1 MKKQKK
7 DKRRQSTQ
15 QLMGIQKITDYCI
28 STDADDLVFYIIK
41 PTNISVLPAGAVSA
55 KIRALQNTL
64 SAQAGVE
71 LLAMNSRES
80 FNATCLF
87 YHDRMQAEQ
96 NPAIRELLEQDRA
109 FLDEKQVQMT
119 LAREFYLAVR
129 LKNEKPDTAY
139 TLLVHHRDEIPR
151 QRLHHAPR
159 RKGRPQTPA
168 CHLLRAEHHDGAL
181 RGLRRSAI
189 HGGDG
194 MSIFRRKK
202 QTDAEAESLK
212 SFLDMIAPSIVKF
225 ETGYYIC
232 GNTFRCIWALREY
245 PTSTDDLAILR
256 HLGEKHGVTLH
267 IYTRMVSPLEE
278 RKIVHNA
285 EIRNRMNRGSAQD
298 MQRAVEAESNLQD
311 VANLIGSL
319 HRNKEPLL
327 HCAVYIEMIAGDMQE
342 LQILQ
347 TNVEVELM
355 RSKLNVDRLKLRQQ
369 AGFCAVSP
377 VGFNVLGTEYERVL
391 PASSVANLF
400 PFNYSG
406 KTDRKGFYIG
416 KDKYGSNIVVDFDQ
430 RDEDK
435 TSANV
440 LILGNSGQGK
450 SYLMK
455 LLLLNFL
462 EAGKSVITLDVEH
475 EQWELCQA
483 LGGCFADIIEGTY
496 KINLLEPR
504 CWDTDADPY
513 DVDAP
518 KAFRQSTR
526 LAQHTSFLK
535 DVFRTYKDFTTA
547 QIDTIEIMLTKLYTE
562 WGITEETDF
571 SQMRPKDYP
580 ILSELYDF
588 IEIEY
593 ENFDETKPQ
602 LYTRETLQQILLGL
616 HSMCRGAD
624 SKFFNGHTNL
634 TSTRFLVF
642 GVKGLLSVAQN
653 VRSTILLNL
662 LSYMSDK
669 LLTEGNTVA
678 ALDELY
684 IWLSNP
690 VAIEYIRNSLKRV
703 RKKESA
709 LVLASQNLE
718 DFDQP
723 GVREMT
729 KPLFS
734 IPPHQF
740 LFNAGS
746 IDRRAYMDMLQLDDS
761 EFDLI
766 KFPQR
771 GVCLYKCGNERYLL
785 EVHAPPYKEAL
796 FGKAGGR

>member
-1 MKKQKK
+1 
-7 DKRRQSTQ
+7 
-15 QLMGIQKITDYCI
+15 
-28 STDADDLVFYIIK
+28 
-41 PTNISVLPAGAVSA
+41 
-55 KIRALQNTL
+55 
-64 SAQAGVE
+64 
-71 LLAMNSRES
+71 
-80 FNATCLF
+80 
-87 YHDRMQAEQ
+87 
-96 NPAIRELLEQDRA
+96 
-109 FLDEKQVQMT
+109 
-119 LAREFYLAVR
+119 
-129 LKNEKPDTAY
+129 
-139 TLLVHHRDEIPR
+139 
-151 QRLHHAPR
+151 
-159 RKGRPQTPA
+159 
-168 CHLLRAEHHDGAL
+168 
-181 RGLRRSAI
+181 
-189 HGGDG
+189 

-202 QTDAEAESLK
+202 QTDAEIESLK

-355 RSKLNVDRLKLRQQ
+355 RSKLNVDRLKLCQQ

-377 VGFNVLGTEYERVL
+377 VGFNAFGTEYERVL

-562 WGITEETDF
+562 WGITEDTDF
-571 SQMRPKDYP
+571 SQMRPEDYP

-602 LYTRETLQQILLGL
+602 LYTRETLQRILLGL

-746 IDRRAYMDMLQLDDS
+746 IDRRAYMDMLQLEDS

>member
-1 MKKQKK
+1 
-7 DKRRQSTQ
+7 
-15 QLMGIQKITDYCI
+15 
-28 STDADDLVFYIIK
+28 
-41 PTNISVLPAGAVSA
+41 
-55 KIRALQNTL
+55 
-64 SAQAGVE
+64 
-71 LLAMNSRES
+71 
-80 FNATCLF
+80 
-87 YHDRMQAEQ
+87 
-96 NPAIRELLEQDRA
+96 
-109 FLDEKQVQMT
+109 
-119 LAREFYLAVR
+119 
-129 LKNEKPDTAY
+129 
-139 TLLVHHRDEIPR
+139 
-151 QRLHHAPR
+151 
-159 RKGRPQTPA
+159 
-168 CHLLRAEHHDGAL
+168 
-181 RGLRRSAI
+181 
-189 HGGDG
+189 

-202 QTDAEAESLK
+202 QTDAETESLK

-355 RSKLNVDRLKLRQQ
+355 RSKLNVDKLKLRQQ
-369 AGFCAVSP
+369 DGFRAVSP
-377 VGFNVLGTEYERVL
+377 VGCNVLGTEYERVL

-483 LGGCFADIIEGTY
+483 LGGCFADIVEGTY

-504 CWDTDADPY
+504 RWDTDADPY

-571 SQMRPKDYP
+571 SQMRPEDYP

-602 LYTRETLQQILLGL
+602 LYTRETLQQVLLGL

-746 IDRRAYMDMLQLDDS
+746 IDRRAYMDMLQLEDS

>member
-1 MKKQKK
+1 
-7 DKRRQSTQ
+7 
-15 QLMGIQKITDYCI
+15 
-28 STDADDLVFYIIK
+28 
-41 PTNISVLPAGAVSA
+41 
-55 KIRALQNTL
+55 
-64 SAQAGVE
+64 
-71 LLAMNSRES
+71 
-80 FNATCLF
+80 
-87 YHDRMQAEQ
+87 
-96 NPAIRELLEQDRA
+96 
-109 FLDEKQVQMT
+109 
-119 LAREFYLAVR
+119 
-129 LKNEKPDTAY
+129 
-139 TLLVHHRDEIPR
+139 
-151 QRLHHAPR
+151 
-159 RKGRPQTPA
+159 
-168 CHLLRAEHHDGAL
+168 
-181 RGLRRSAI
+181 
-189 HGGDG
+189 

-202 QTDAEAESLK
+202 QTDAETESLK

-285 EIRNRMNRGSAQD
+285 EIRNRMNRGSSQD
-298 MQRAVEAESNLQD
+298 LQRSVEAESNLQD

-369 AGFCAVSP
+369 AGFCA
-377 VGFNVLGTEYERVL
+377 FGTEYERVL

-571 SQMRPKDYP
+571 SQMRPEDYP

-690 VAIEYIRNSLKRV
+690 TAIEYIRNCLKRV

-709 LVLASQNLE
+709 MLLASQNLE
-718 DFDQP
+718 DFDQE
-723 GVREMT
+723 GIREMT

-746 IDRRAYMDMLQLDDS
+746 IDKRSYMEMLQLD
-761 EFDLI
+761 EAEYNLI

-785 EVHAPPYKEAL
+785 EVHAPAYKEKL
-796 FGKAGGR
+796 FGTAGGR

>member
-1 MKKQKK
+1 
-7 DKRRQSTQ
+7 
-15 QLMGIQKITDYCI
+15 
-28 STDADDLVFYIIK
+28 
-41 PTNISVLPAGAVSA
+41 
-55 KIRALQNTL
+55 
-64 SAQAGVE
+64 
-71 LLAMNSRES
+71 
-80 FNATCLF
+80 
-87 YHDRMQAEQ
+87 
-96 NPAIRELLEQDRA
+96 
-109 FLDEKQVQMT
+109 
-119 LAREFYLAVR
+119 
-129 LKNEKPDTAY
+129 
-139 TLLVHHRDEIPR
+139 
-151 QRLHHAPR
+151 
-159 RKGRPQTPA
+159 
-168 CHLLRAEHHDGAL
+168 
-181 RGLRRSAI
+181 
-189 HGGDG
+189 

-202 QTDAEAESLK
+202 QTDAETESLK

-285 EIRNRMNRGSAQD
+285 EIRNRMNRGSSQD
-298 MQRAVEAESNLQD
+298 LQRSVEAESNLQD

-377 VGFNVLGTEYERVL
+377 VGCNVLGTEYERVL

-571 SQMRPKDYP
+571 SQMRPEDYP

-746 IDRRAYMDMLQLDDS
+746 IDRRAYMDMLQLEDS

-785 EVHAPPYKEAL
+785 EVHAPPYKESL

>member
-1 MKKQKK
+1 
-7 DKRRQSTQ
+7 
-15 QLMGIQKITDYCI
+15 
-28 STDADDLVFYIIK
+28 
-41 PTNISVLPAGAVSA
+41 
-55 KIRALQNTL
+55 
-64 SAQAGVE
+64 
-71 LLAMNSRES
+71 
-80 FNATCLF
+80 
-87 YHDRMQAEQ
+87 
-96 NPAIRELLEQDRA
+96 
-109 FLDEKQVQMT
+109 
-119 LAREFYLAVR
+119 
-129 LKNEKPDTAY
+129 
-139 TLLVHHRDEIPR
+139 
-151 QRLHHAPR
+151 
-159 RKGRPQTPA
+159 
-168 CHLLRAEHHDGAL
+168 
-181 RGLRRSAI
+181 
-189 HGGDG
+189 

-202 QTDAEAESLK
+202 QTDAETESLK

-285 EIRNRMNRGSAQD
+285 EIRNRMNRGNSQD
-298 MQRAVEAESNLQD
+298 LQRSVEAESNLQD

-369 AGFCAVSP
+369 SGFCAVSP
-377 VGFNVLGTEYERVL
+377 VGFNAFGTEYERVL

-562 WGITEETDF
+562 WGITEDTDF
-571 SQMRPKDYP
+571 SQMQPEDYP

-593 ENFDETKPQ
+593 ENFDETRPQ
-602 LYTRETLQQILLGL
+602 LYTRETLQQVLLGL

-746 IDRRAYMDMLQLDDS
+746 IDRRAYMDMLQLEDS

>member
-1 MKKQKK
+1 MGLF
-7 DKRRQSTQ
+7 KRKR
-15 QLMGIQKITDYCI
+15 
-28 STDADDLVFYIIK
+28 
-41 PTNISVLPAGAVSA
+41 
-55 KIRALQNTL
+55 
-64 SAQAGVE
+64 
-71 LLAMNSRES
+71 
-80 FNATCLF
+80 
-87 YHDRMQAEQ
+87 
-96 NPAIRELLEQDRA
+96 
-109 FLDEKQVQMT
+109 
-119 LAREFYLAVR
+119 
-129 LKNEKPDTAY
+129 KPDEET
-139 TLLVHHRDEIPR
+139 EN
-151 QRLHHAPR
+151 
-159 RKGRPQTPA
+159 
-168 CHLLRAEHHDGAL
+168 
-181 RGLRRSAI
+181 
-189 HGGDG
+189 
-194 MSIFRRKK
+194 
-202 QTDAEAESLK
+202 LK
-212 SFLDMIAPSIVKF
+212 AFLDMIAPSIVKF

-369 AGFCAVSP
+369 DGFRAVSP
-377 VGFNVLGTEYERVL
+377 VGCNALGTEYERVL

-475 EQWELCQA
+475 EQWELCRA

-562 WGITEETDF
+562 WGITEDTDF
-571 SQMRPKDYP
+571 SQMRPEDYP

-602 LYTRETLQQILLGL
+602 LYTRETLQQVLLGL

-634 TSTRFLVF
+634 SSTRFLVF

-746 IDRRAYMDMLQLDDS
+746 IDRRAYMDMLQLEDS

>member
-1 MKKQKK
+1 
-7 DKRRQSTQ
+7 
-15 QLMGIQKITDYCI
+15 
-28 STDADDLVFYIIK
+28 
-41 PTNISVLPAGAVSA
+41 
-55 KIRALQNTL
+55 
-64 SAQAGVE
+64 
-71 LLAMNSRES
+71 
-80 FNATCLF
+80 
-87 YHDRMQAEQ
+87 
-96 NPAIRELLEQDRA
+96 
-109 FLDEKQVQMT
+109 
-119 LAREFYLAVR
+119 
-129 LKNEKPDTAY
+129 
-139 TLLVHHRDEIPR
+139 
-151 QRLHHAPR
+151 
-159 RKGRPQTPA
+159 
-168 CHLLRAEHHDGAL
+168 
-181 RGLRRSAI
+181 
-189 HGGDG
+189 

-202 QTDAEAESLK
+202 QTDAETESLK
-212 SFLDMIAPSIVKF
+212 SFLDMIAPSIVNF

-355 RSKLNVDRLKLRQQ
+355 RSKLNVDRLKLCQQ

-377 VGFNVLGTEYERVL
+377 VGFNAFGTEYERVL

-562 WGITEETDF
+562 WGITEDTDF
-571 SQMRPKDYP
+571 SQMRPEDYP

-746 IDRRAYMDMLQLDDS
+746 IDRRAYMDMLQLEDS

>member
-1 MKKQKK
+1 MGKHLKQKSASVPKKRYEKQKK
-7 DKRRQSTQ
+7 KNV
-15 QLMGIQKITDYCI
+15 
-28 STDADDLVFYIIK
+28 AAK
-41 PTNISVLPAGAVSA
+41 PAP
-55 KIRALQNTL
+55 
-64 SAQAGVE
+64 
-71 LLAMNSRES
+71 
-80 FNATCLF
+80 
-87 YHDRMQAEQ
+87 
-96 NPAIRELLEQDRA
+96 
-109 FLDEKQVQMT
+109 
-119 LAREFYLAVR
+119 
-129 LKNEKPDTAY
+129 
-139 TLLVHHRDEIPR
+139 PR
-151 QRLHHAPR
+151 
-159 RKGRPQTPA
+159 KT
-168 CHLLRAEHHDGAL
+168 
-181 RGLRRSAI
+181 
-189 HGGDG
+189 
-194 MSIFRRKK
+194 
-202 QTDAEAESLK
+202 
-212 SFLDMIAPSIVKF
+212 FLDMIAPGVMKF
-225 ETGYYIC
+225 NPDVYIRDNLYC
-232 GNTFRCIWALREY
+232 CVWALKEY
-245 PTSTDDLAILR
+245 PAATEDQAILR
-256 HLGEKHGVTLH
+256 HLGEKCGVNIR
-267 IYTRMVSPLEE
+267 IYTRIVDAMEE
-278 RKIVHNA
+278 NRIIQNA
-285 EIRNRMNRGSAQD
+285 TNKNRLS
-298 MQRAVEAESNLQD
+298 RANTNDTKQMITAEGNLQD
-311 VANLIGSL
+311 VFEMVNTM
-319 HRNKEPLL
+319 RKRREPLI
-327 HCAVYIEMIAGDMQE
+327 HCAVFIELCAPTMQE
-342 LQILQ
+342 LERLQ
-347 TNVEVELM
+347 SEVISELL
-355 RSKLNVDRLKLRQQ
+355 RSKLNVDRLRLRQQ
-369 AGFCAVSP
+369 KGYLSTCPQGHNIF
-377 VGFNVLGTEYERVL
+377 GTQFERVL
-391 PASSVANLF
+391 PASSVANLYIY
-400 PFNYSG
+400 NYSG
-406 KTDRKGFYIG
+406 KTDAHGFYIG
-416 KDKYGSNIVVDFDQ
+416 KDRYGSNILTDFDQ

-562 WGITEETDF
+562 WGITEDTDF
-571 SQMRPKDYP
+571 SQMRPEDYP

-746 IDRRAYMDMLQLDDS
+746 IDRRAYMDMLQLEDS

>member
-1 MKKQKK
+1 MGLF
-7 DKRRQSTQ
+7 KRKR
-15 QLMGIQKITDYCI
+15 
-28 STDADDLVFYIIK
+28 
-41 PTNISVLPAGAVSA
+41 
-55 KIRALQNTL
+55 
-64 SAQAGVE
+64 
-71 LLAMNSRES
+71 
-80 FNATCLF
+80 
-87 YHDRMQAEQ
+87 
-96 NPAIRELLEQDRA
+96 
-109 FLDEKQVQMT
+109 
-119 LAREFYLAVR
+119 
-129 LKNEKPDTAY
+129 KPDEET
-139 TLLVHHRDEIPR
+139 EN
-151 QRLHHAPR
+151 
-159 RKGRPQTPA
+159 
-168 CHLLRAEHHDGAL
+168 
-181 RGLRRSAI
+181 
-189 HGGDG
+189 
-194 MSIFRRKK
+194 
-202 QTDAEAESLK
+202 LK
-212 SFLDMIAPSIVKF
+212 AFLDMIAPSIVKF
-225 ETGYYIC
+225 ETSHYIC

-285 EIRNRMNRGSAQD
+285 EIRNRMNRGSSQD
-298 MQRAVEAESNLQD
+298 LQRSVEAESNLQD

-355 RSKLNVDRLKLRQQ
+355 RSKLNVDRLKLCQQ

-377 VGFNVLGTEYERVL
+377 VGFNAFGTEYERVL

-562 WGITEETDF
+562 WGITEDTDF
-571 SQMRPKDYP
+571 SQMRPEDYP

-746 IDRRAYMDMLQLDDS
+746 IDRRAYMDMLQLEDS

>member
-1 MKKQKK
+1 
-7 DKRRQSTQ
+7 
-15 QLMGIQKITDYCI
+15 
-28 STDADDLVFYIIK
+28 
-41 PTNISVLPAGAVSA
+41 
-55 KIRALQNTL
+55 
-64 SAQAGVE
+64 
-71 LLAMNSRES
+71 
-80 FNATCLF
+80 
-87 YHDRMQAEQ
+87 
-96 NPAIRELLEQDRA
+96 
-109 FLDEKQVQMT
+109 
-119 LAREFYLAVR
+119 
-129 LKNEKPDTAY
+129 
-139 TLLVHHRDEIPR
+139 
-151 QRLHHAPR
+151 
-159 RKGRPQTPA
+159 
-168 CHLLRAEHHDGAL
+168 
-181 RGLRRSAI
+181 
-189 HGGDG
+189 

-202 QTDAEAESLK
+202 QSDAETESLK
-212 SFLDMIAPSIVKF
+212 AFLDMVAPSVVKF

-232 GNTFRCIWALREY
+232 GNTFRCVWALREY

-298 MQRAVEAESNLQD
+298 LQRSVEAESNLQD

-327 HCAVYIEMIAGDMQE
+327 HCAVYIEMIASDMQE

-377 VGFNVLGTEYERVL
+377 VGCNVLGTEYERVL

-416 KDKYGSNIVVDFDQ
+416 KDKYGSNLVVDFDQ

-571 SQMRPKDYP
+571 SQMRPEDYP

-734 IPPHQF
+734 IPLHQF

-746 IDRRAYMDMLQLDDS
+746 IDRRAYMDMLQLEDS

>member
-1 MKKQKK
+1 MGLF
-7 DKRRQSTQ
+7 KRKR
-15 QLMGIQKITDYCI
+15 
-28 STDADDLVFYIIK
+28 
-41 PTNISVLPAGAVSA
+41 
-55 KIRALQNTL
+55 
-64 SAQAGVE
+64 
-71 LLAMNSRES
+71 
-80 FNATCLF
+80 
-87 YHDRMQAEQ
+87 
-96 NPAIRELLEQDRA
+96 
-109 FLDEKQVQMT
+109 
-119 LAREFYLAVR
+119 
-129 LKNEKPDTAY
+129 KPDEET
-139 TLLVHHRDEIPR
+139 EN
-151 QRLHHAPR
+151 
-159 RKGRPQTPA
+159 
-168 CHLLRAEHHDGAL
+168 
-181 RGLRRSAI
+181 
-189 HGGDG
+189 
-194 MSIFRRKK
+194 
-202 QTDAEAESLK
+202 LK
-212 SFLDMIAPSIVKF
+212 AFLDMIAPSIVKF

-355 RSKLNVDRLKLRQQ
+355 RSKLNVDRLKLCQQ

-377 VGFNVLGTEYERVL
+377 VGFNAFGTEYERVL

-562 WGITEETDF
+562 WGITEDTDF
-571 SQMRPKDYP
+571 SQMRPEDYP

-746 IDRRAYMDMLQLDDS
+746 IDRRAYMDMLQLEDS

>member
-1 MKKQKK
+1 
-7 DKRRQSTQ
+7 
-15 QLMGIQKITDYCI
+15 
-28 STDADDLVFYIIK
+28 
-41 PTNISVLPAGAVSA
+41 
-55 KIRALQNTL
+55 
-64 SAQAGVE
+64 
-71 LLAMNSRES
+71 
-80 FNATCLF
+80 
-87 YHDRMQAEQ
+87 
-96 NPAIRELLEQDRA
+96 
-109 FLDEKQVQMT
+109 
-119 LAREFYLAVR
+119 
-129 LKNEKPDTAY
+129 
-139 TLLVHHRDEIPR
+139 
-151 QRLHHAPR
+151 
-159 RKGRPQTPA
+159 
-168 CHLLRAEHHDGAL
+168 
-181 RGLRRSAI
+181 
-189 HGGDG
+189 

-202 QTDAEAESLK
+202 QTDAETESLK

-285 EIRNRMNRGSAQD
+285 EIRNRMNRGSSQD
-298 MQRAVEAESNLQD
+298 LQRSVEAESNLQD

-377 VGFNVLGTEYERVL
+377 VGCNVLGTEYERVL

-483 LGGCFADIIEGTY
+483 LDGCFADIIEGTY

-571 SQMRPKDYP
+571 SQMRPEDYP

-746 IDRRAYMDMLQLDDS
+746 IDRRAYMDMLQLEDS

>member
-1 MKKQKK
+1 
-7 DKRRQSTQ
+7 
-15 QLMGIQKITDYCI
+15 
-28 STDADDLVFYIIK
+28 
-41 PTNISVLPAGAVSA
+41 
-55 KIRALQNTL
+55 
-64 SAQAGVE
+64 
-71 LLAMNSRES
+71 
-80 FNATCLF
+80 
-87 YHDRMQAEQ
+87 
-96 NPAIRELLEQDRA
+96 
-109 FLDEKQVQMT
+109 
-119 LAREFYLAVR
+119 
-129 LKNEKPDTAY
+129 
-139 TLLVHHRDEIPR
+139 
-151 QRLHHAPR
+151 
-159 RKGRPQTPA
+159 
-168 CHLLRAEHHDGAL
+168 
-181 RGLRRSAI
+181 
-189 HGGDG
+189 

-202 QTDAEAESLK
+202 QTDAETESLK

-355 RSKLNVDRLKLRQQ
+355 RSKLNVDRLKLCQQ

-377 VGFNVLGTEYERVL
+377 VGFNAFGTEYERVL

-562 WGITEETDF
+562 WGITEDTDF
-571 SQMRPKDYP
+571 SQMRPEDYP

-746 IDRRAYMDMLQLDDS
+746 IDRRAYMDMLQLEDS

>member
-1 MKKQKK
+1 MGLF
-7 DKRRQSTQ
+7 KRKR
-15 QLMGIQKITDYCI
+15 
-28 STDADDLVFYIIK
+28 
-41 PTNISVLPAGAVSA
+41 
-55 KIRALQNTL
+55 
-64 SAQAGVE
+64 
-71 LLAMNSRES
+71 
-80 FNATCLF
+80 
-87 YHDRMQAEQ
+87 
-96 NPAIRELLEQDRA
+96 
-109 FLDEKQVQMT
+109 
-119 LAREFYLAVR
+119 
-129 LKNEKPDTAY
+129 KPDEET
-139 TLLVHHRDEIPR
+139 EN
-151 QRLHHAPR
+151 
-159 RKGRPQTPA
+159 
-168 CHLLRAEHHDGAL
+168 
-181 RGLRRSAI
+181 
-189 HGGDG
+189 
-194 MSIFRRKK
+194 
-202 QTDAEAESLK
+202 LK
-212 SFLDMIAPSIVKF
+212 AFLDMIAPSIVKF

-285 EIRNRMNRGSAQD
+285 EIRNRMNRGSSQD
-298 MQRAVEAESNLQD
+298 LQRSVEAESNLQD

-369 AGFCAVSP
+369 AGFYAVSP
-377 VGFNVLGTEYERVL
+377 VGFNAFGTEYERVL

-571 SQMRPKDYP
+571 SQMRPEDYP

-602 LYTRETLQQILLGL
+602 LYTRETLQQVLLGL

-669 LLTEGNTVA
+669 LLTEGNAVA

-746 IDRRAYMDMLQLDDS
+746 IDRRAYMDMLQLEDS

>member
-1 MKKQKK
+1 
-7 DKRRQSTQ
+7 
-15 QLMGIQKITDYCI
+15 
-28 STDADDLVFYIIK
+28 
-41 PTNISVLPAGAVSA
+41 
-55 KIRALQNTL
+55 
-64 SAQAGVE
+64 
-71 LLAMNSRES
+71 
-80 FNATCLF
+80 
-87 YHDRMQAEQ
+87 
-96 NPAIRELLEQDRA
+96 
-109 FLDEKQVQMT
+109 
-119 LAREFYLAVR
+119 
-129 LKNEKPDTAY
+129 
-139 TLLVHHRDEIPR
+139 
-151 QRLHHAPR
+151 
-159 RKGRPQTPA
+159 
-168 CHLLRAEHHDGAL
+168 
-181 RGLRRSAI
+181 
-189 HGGDG
+189 

-202 QTDAEAESLK
+202 QTDAETESLK

-285 EIRNRMNRGSAQD
+285 EIRNRMNRSSSQD
-298 MQRAVEAESNLQD
+298 LQRSVEAESNLQD

-355 RSKLNVDRLKLRQQ
+355 RSKLNVDKLKLRQQ
-369 AGFCAVSP
+369 TGFCAVSP
-377 VGFNVLGTEYERVL
+377 VGCNVLGTEYERVL

-562 WGITEETDF
+562 WGITEDTDF
-571 SQMRPKDYP
+571 SQMRPEDYP

-746 IDRRAYMDMLQLDDS
+746 IDRRAYMDMLQLEDS

>member
-1 MKKQKK
+1 MGLF
-7 DKRRQSTQ
+7 KRKR
-15 QLMGIQKITDYCI
+15 
-28 STDADDLVFYIIK
+28 
-41 PTNISVLPAGAVSA
+41 
-55 KIRALQNTL
+55 
-64 SAQAGVE
+64 
-71 LLAMNSRES
+71 
-80 FNATCLF
+80 
-87 YHDRMQAEQ
+87 
-96 NPAIRELLEQDRA
+96 
-109 FLDEKQVQMT
+109 
-119 LAREFYLAVR
+119 
-129 LKNEKPDTAY
+129 KPDEET
-139 TLLVHHRDEIPR
+139 EN
-151 QRLHHAPR
+151 
-159 RKGRPQTPA
+159 
-168 CHLLRAEHHDGAL
+168 
-181 RGLRRSAI
+181 
-189 HGGDG
+189 
-194 MSIFRRKK
+194 
-202 QTDAEAESLK
+202 LK
-212 SFLDMIAPSIVKF
+212 AFLDMIAPSIVKF
-225 ETGYYIC
+225 ETSHYIC

-285 EIRNRMNRGSAQD
+285 EIRNRMNRGSSQD
-298 MQRAVEAESNLQD
+298 LQRSVEAESNLQD

-377 VGFNVLGTEYERVL
+377 VGCNVLGTEYERVL

-562 WGITEETDF
+562 WGITEDTDF
-571 SQMRPKDYP
+571 SQMRPEDYP

-746 IDRRAYMDMLQLDDS
+746 IDRRAYMDMLQLEDS

>member
-1 MKKQKK
+1 
-7 DKRRQSTQ
+7 
-15 QLMGIQKITDYCI
+15 
-28 STDADDLVFYIIK
+28 
-41 PTNISVLPAGAVSA
+41 
-55 KIRALQNTL
+55 
-64 SAQAGVE
+64 
-71 LLAMNSRES
+71 
-80 FNATCLF
+80 
-87 YHDRMQAEQ
+87 
-96 NPAIRELLEQDRA
+96 
-109 FLDEKQVQMT
+109 
-119 LAREFYLAVR
+119 
-129 LKNEKPDTAY
+129 
-139 TLLVHHRDEIPR
+139 
-151 QRLHHAPR
+151 
-159 RKGRPQTPA
+159 
-168 CHLLRAEHHDGAL
+168 
-181 RGLRRSAI
+181 
-189 HGGDG
+189 

-202 QTDAEAESLK
+202 QTDAETESLK

-285 EIRNRMNRGSAQD
+285 EIRNRMNRGSSQN
-298 MQRAVEAESNLQD
+298 MQQAVEAESNLQD

-355 RSKLNVDRLKLRQQ
+355 RSKLNVDKLKLRQQ
-369 AGFCAVSP
+369 DGFRAVSP
-377 VGFNVLGTEYERVL
+377 VGCNVLGTEYERVL

-562 WGITEETDF
+562 WGISEDTDF
-571 SQMRPKDYP
+571 SQMRPEDYP

-602 LYTRETLQQILLGL
+602 LYTRETLQQVLLGL

-746 IDRRAYMDMLQLDDS
+746 IDRRAYMDMLQLEDS

>member
-1 MKKQKK
+1 MGLF
-7 DKRRQSTQ
+7 KRKR
-15 QLMGIQKITDYCI
+15 
-28 STDADDLVFYIIK
+28 
-41 PTNISVLPAGAVSA
+41 
-55 KIRALQNTL
+55 
-64 SAQAGVE
+64 
-71 LLAMNSRES
+71 
-80 FNATCLF
+80 
-87 YHDRMQAEQ
+87 
-96 NPAIRELLEQDRA
+96 
-109 FLDEKQVQMT
+109 
-119 LAREFYLAVR
+119 
-129 LKNEKPDTAY
+129 KPDEET
-139 TLLVHHRDEIPR
+139 EN
-151 QRLHHAPR
+151 
-159 RKGRPQTPA
+159 
-168 CHLLRAEHHDGAL
+168 
-181 RGLRRSAI
+181 
-189 HGGDG
+189 
-194 MSIFRRKK
+194 
-202 QTDAEAESLK
+202 LK
-212 SFLDMIAPSIVKF
+212 AFLDMIAPSIVKF

-298 MQRAVEAESNLQD
+298 LQRSVEAESNLQD

-327 HCAVYIEMIAGDMQE
+327 HCAVYIEMIASDMQE

-377 VGFNVLGTEYERVL
+377 GGFNVLCTEYERVL

-406 KTDRKGFYIG
+406 KTDQKGFYIG

-562 WGITEETDF
+562 WGITEDTDF
-571 SQMRPKDYP
+571 SQMRPEDYP

-746 IDRRAYMDMLQLDDS
+746 IDRRAYMDMLQLEDS

-771 GVCLYKCGNERYLL
+771 SVCLYKCGNERYLL

>member
-1 MKKQKK
+1 
-7 DKRRQSTQ
+7 
-15 QLMGIQKITDYCI
+15 
-28 STDADDLVFYIIK
+28 
-41 PTNISVLPAGAVSA
+41 
-55 KIRALQNTL
+55 
-64 SAQAGVE
+64 
-71 LLAMNSRES
+71 
-80 FNATCLF
+80 
-87 YHDRMQAEQ
+87 
-96 NPAIRELLEQDRA
+96 
-109 FLDEKQVQMT
+109 
-119 LAREFYLAVR
+119 
-129 LKNEKPDTAY
+129 
-139 TLLVHHRDEIPR
+139 
-151 QRLHHAPR
+151 
-159 RKGRPQTPA
+159 
-168 CHLLRAEHHDGAL
+168 
-181 RGLRRSAI
+181 
-189 HGGDG
+189 

-202 QTDAEAESLK
+202 QTDAETESLK

-298 MQRAVEAESNLQD
+298 MQRSVEAESNLQD

-450 SYLMK
+450 SFLMK

-462 EAGKSVITLDVEH
+462 EAGKSIITLDVEH
-475 EQWELCQA
+475 EQWEMCRA
-483 LGGCFADIIEGTY
+483 VGGCFADIIEGTY

-518 KAFRQSTR
+518 SAFRQSTR
-526 LAQHTSFLK
+526 LAQHISFLK
-535 DVFRTYKDFTTA
+535 DVLRCYKDFTTA
-547 QIDTIEIMLTKLYTE
+547 QIDTIEILLMRLYTE

-571 SQMRPKDYP
+571 SQMKSEDYP
-580 ILSELYDF
+580 ILSEFYDY

-593 ENFDETKPQ
+593 LNFDEQKPQ
-602 LYTRETLQQILLGL
+602 LYTKEMLQQVLLGL
-616 HSMCRGAD
+616 YSMCKGAD
-624 SKFFNGHTNL
+624 AKFFNGHSNL

-642 GVKGLLSVAQN
+642 GVKGLNEVAAN

-662 LSYMSDK
+662 LSYMTDK
-669 LLTEGNTVA
+669 LLIEGNTVA

-684 IWLSNP
+684 IWLGNP
-690 VAIEYIRNSLKRV
+690 VAVEYIRNALKRV
-703 RKKESA
+703 RKKNSA
-709 LVLASQNLE
+709 MLMASQNVE
-718 DFDQP
+718 DFDRP

-740 LFNAGS
+740 LFNCGTVNKKEF
-746 IDRRAYMDMLQLDDS
+746 MDLLQLEES
-761 EFDLI
+761 EFNI
-766 KFPQR
+766 IQAPHK
-771 GVCLYKCGNERYLL
+771 GECLYKCGNERYDLL
-785 EVHAPPYKEAL
+785 VTAPPYKEKL
-796 FGKAGGR
+796 FGKAGGK

>member
-1 MKKQKK
+1 
-7 DKRRQSTQ
+7 
-15 QLMGIQKITDYCI
+15 
-28 STDADDLVFYIIK
+28 
-41 PTNISVLPAGAVSA
+41 
-55 KIRALQNTL
+55 
-64 SAQAGVE
+64 
-71 LLAMNSRES
+71 
-80 FNATCLF
+80 
-87 YHDRMQAEQ
+87 
-96 NPAIRELLEQDRA
+96 
-109 FLDEKQVQMT
+109 
-119 LAREFYLAVR
+119 
-129 LKNEKPDTAY
+129 
-139 TLLVHHRDEIPR
+139 
-151 QRLHHAPR
+151 
-159 RKGRPQTPA
+159 
-168 CHLLRAEHHDGAL
+168 
-181 RGLRRSAI
+181 
-189 HGGDG
+189 

-202 QTDAEAESLK
+202 QTDAETESLK

-285 EIRNRMNRGSAQD
+285 EIRNRMNRGSSQD
-298 MQRAVEAESNLQD
+298 LQRSVEAESNLQD

-355 RSKLNVDRLKLRQQ
+355 RSKLNVDKLKLRQQ
-369 AGFCAVSP
+369 DGFRAVSP
-377 VGFNVLGTEYERVL
+377 VGCNVLGTEYERVL

-562 WGITEETDF
+562 WGITEDTDF
-571 SQMRPKDYP
+571 SQMRPEDYP

-746 IDRRAYMDMLQLDDS
+746 IDRRAYMDMLQLEDS

>member
-1 MKKQKK
+1 
-7 DKRRQSTQ
+7 
-15 QLMGIQKITDYCI
+15 
-28 STDADDLVFYIIK
+28 
-41 PTNISVLPAGAVSA
+41 
-55 KIRALQNTL
+55 
-64 SAQAGVE
+64 
-71 LLAMNSRES
+71 
-80 FNATCLF
+80 
-87 YHDRMQAEQ
+87 
-96 NPAIRELLEQDRA
+96 
-109 FLDEKQVQMT
+109 
-119 LAREFYLAVR
+119 
-129 LKNEKPDTAY
+129 
-139 TLLVHHRDEIPR
+139 
-151 QRLHHAPR
+151 
-159 RKGRPQTPA
+159 
-168 CHLLRAEHHDGAL
+168 
-181 RGLRRSAI
+181 
-189 HGGDG
+189 

-202 QTDAEAESLK
+202 QTDAETESLK

-285 EIRNRMNRGSAQD
+285 EIRNRMNRGSSQD
-298 MQRAVEAESNLQD
+298 LQRSVEAESNLQD

-377 VGFNVLGTEYERVL
+377 VGFNAFGTEYERVL

-435 TSANV
+435 TSANI
-440 LILGNSGQGK
+440 LILGNTGQGK
-450 SYLMK
+450 SFLMK

-462 EAGKSVITLDVEH
+462 EAGKSIITLDVEH
-475 EQWELCQA
+475 EQWEMCRA
-483 LGGCFADIIEGTY
+483 VGGCFADIIEGTY

-518 KAFRQSTR
+518 SAFRQSTR
-526 LAQHTSFLK
+526 LAQHISFLK
-535 DVFRTYKDFTTA
+535 DVLRCYKDFTTA
-547 QIDTIEIMLTKLYTE
+547 QIDTIEILLMRLYTE

-571 SQMRPKDYP
+571 SQMKSEDYP
-580 ILSELYDF
+580 ILSELYDY

-593 ENFDETKPQ
+593 LNFDETKPQ
-602 LYTRETLQQILLGL
+602 LYTKEMLQQVLLGL
-616 HSMCRGAD
+616 YSMCRGAD
-624 SKFFNGHTNL
+624 AKFFNGHSNL

-642 GVKGLLSVAQN
+642 GVKGLNEVAAN

-662 LSYMSDK
+662 LSYMTDK
-669 LLTEGNTVA
+669 LLIEGNTVA

-684 IWLSNP
+684 IWLGNP
-690 VAIEYIRNSLKRV
+690 VAVEYIRNALKRV
-703 RKKESA
+703 RKKNSA
-709 LVLASQNLE
+709 MLMASQNVE
-718 DFDQP
+718 DFDRP

-740 LFNAGS
+740 LFNCGTVNKKEF
-746 IDRRAYMDMLQLDDS
+746 MDLLQLEES
-761 EFDLI
+761 EFNI
-766 KFPQR
+766 IQAPHK
-771 GVCLYKCGNERYLL
+771 GECLYKCGNERYDLL
-785 EVHAPPYKEAL
+785 VTAPAYKEKL

>member
-1 MKKQKK
+1 
-7 DKRRQSTQ
+7 
-15 QLMGIQKITDYCI
+15 
-28 STDADDLVFYIIK
+28 
-41 PTNISVLPAGAVSA
+41 
-55 KIRALQNTL
+55 
-64 SAQAGVE
+64 
-71 LLAMNSRES
+71 
-80 FNATCLF
+80 
-87 YHDRMQAEQ
+87 
-96 NPAIRELLEQDRA
+96 
-109 FLDEKQVQMT
+109 
-119 LAREFYLAVR
+119 
-129 LKNEKPDTAY
+129 
-139 TLLVHHRDEIPR
+139 
-151 QRLHHAPR
+151 
-159 RKGRPQTPA
+159 
-168 CHLLRAEHHDGAL
+168 
-181 RGLRRSAI
+181 
-189 HGGDG
+189 

-202 QTDAEAESLK
+202 QTDAETESLK

-285 EIRNRMNRGSAQD
+285 EIRNRMNRGSSQD
-298 MQRAVEAESNLQD
+298 LQRAVEAESNLQD

-355 RSKLNVDRLKLRQQ
+355 RSKLNVDKLKLRQQ
-369 AGFCAVSP
+369 DGFRAVSP
-377 VGFNVLGTEYERVL
+377 VGCNVLGTEYERVL

-562 WGITEETDF
+562 WGITEDTDF
-571 SQMRPKDYP
+571 SQMRPEDYP

-746 IDRRAYMDMLQLDDS
+746 IDRRAYMDMLQLEDS

>member
-1 MKKQKK
+1 
-7 DKRRQSTQ
+7 
-15 QLMGIQKITDYCI
+15 
-28 STDADDLVFYIIK
+28 
-41 PTNISVLPAGAVSA
+41 
-55 KIRALQNTL
+55 
-64 SAQAGVE
+64 
-71 LLAMNSRES
+71 
-80 FNATCLF
+80 
-87 YHDRMQAEQ
+87 
-96 NPAIRELLEQDRA
+96 
-109 FLDEKQVQMT
+109 
-119 LAREFYLAVR
+119 
-129 LKNEKPDTAY
+129 
-139 TLLVHHRDEIPR
+139 
-151 QRLHHAPR
+151 
-159 RKGRPQTPA
+159 
-168 CHLLRAEHHDGAL
+168 
-181 RGLRRSAI
+181 
-189 HGGDG
+189 

-202 QTDAEAESLK
+202 QTDAETESLK

-355 RSKLNVDRLKLRQQ
+355 RSKLNVDRLKLCQQ

-377 VGFNVLGTEYERVL
+377 VGFNAFGTEYERVL

-513 DVDAP
+513 DADAP

-562 WGITEETDF
+562 WGISEETDF
-571 SQMRPKDYP
+571 SQMRPEDYP

-746 IDRRAYMDMLQLDDS
+746 IDRRAYMDMLQLEDS

>member
-1 MKKQKK
+1 
-7 DKRRQSTQ
+7 
-15 QLMGIQKITDYCI
+15 
-28 STDADDLVFYIIK
+28 
-41 PTNISVLPAGAVSA
+41 
-55 KIRALQNTL
+55 
-64 SAQAGVE
+64 
-71 LLAMNSRES
+71 
-80 FNATCLF
+80 
-87 YHDRMQAEQ
+87 
-96 NPAIRELLEQDRA
+96 
-109 FLDEKQVQMT
+109 
-119 LAREFYLAVR
+119 
-129 LKNEKPDTAY
+129 
-139 TLLVHHRDEIPR
+139 
-151 QRLHHAPR
+151 
-159 RKGRPQTPA
+159 
-168 CHLLRAEHHDGAL
+168 
-181 RGLRRSAI
+181 
-189 HGGDG
+189 

-202 QTDAEAESLK
+202 QTDAETESLK

-285 EIRNRMNRGSAQD
+285 EIRNRMNRGSSQD
-298 MQRAVEAESNLQD
+298 LQRSVEAESNLQD

-355 RSKLNVDRLKLRQQ
+355 RSKLNVDRLKLCQQ

-377 VGFNVLGTEYERVL
+377 VGFNAFGTEYERVL

-462 EAGKSVITLDVEH
+462 EAGKSVITPDVEH

-562 WGITEETDF
+562 WGITEDTDF
-571 SQMRPKDYP
+571 SQMRPEDYP

-746 IDRRAYMDMLQLDDS
+746 IDRRAYMDMLQLEDS

>member
-1 MKKQKK
+1 
-7 DKRRQSTQ
+7 
-15 QLMGIQKITDYCI
+15 
-28 STDADDLVFYIIK
+28 
-41 PTNISVLPAGAVSA
+41 
-55 KIRALQNTL
+55 
-64 SAQAGVE
+64 
-71 LLAMNSRES
+71 
-80 FNATCLF
+80 
-87 YHDRMQAEQ
+87 
-96 NPAIRELLEQDRA
+96 
-109 FLDEKQVQMT
+109 
-119 LAREFYLAVR
+119 
-129 LKNEKPDTAY
+129 
-139 TLLVHHRDEIPR
+139 
-151 QRLHHAPR
+151 
-159 RKGRPQTPA
+159 
-168 CHLLRAEHHDGAL
+168 
-181 RGLRRSAI
+181 
-189 HGGDG
+189 

-202 QTDAEAESLK
+202 QTDAETESLK

-547 QIDTIEIMLTKLYTE
+547 QIDTIEIISGNSIDNHHRSTQT
-562 WGITEETDF
+562 
-571 SQMRPKDYP
+571 
-580 ILSELYDF
+580 
-588 IEIEY
+588 
-593 ENFDETKPQ
+593 
-602 LYTRETLQQILLGL
+602 
-616 HSMCRGAD
+616 
-624 SKFFNGHTNL
+624 TNIK
-634 TSTRFLVF
+634 TIVISTRFTRILFNVQSWDF
-642 GVKGLLSVAQN
+642 TLKCIGDIRSTYGHYLLSTH
-653 VRSTILLNL
+653 RSYRTCYLLPFLSSISHDNNL
-662 LSYMSDK
+662 LQLRIIFRK
-669 LLTEGNTVA
+669 GNRQKVTSFHWYF
-678 ALDELY
+678 LC
-684 IWLSNP
+684 
-690 VAIEYIRNSLKRV
+690 LKTY
-703 RKKESA
+703 K
-709 LVLASQNLE
+709 
-718 DFDQP
+718 
-723 GVREMT
+723 RE
-729 KPLFS
+729 
-734 IPPHQF
+734 H
-740 LFNAGS
+740 
-746 IDRRAYMDMLQLDDS
+746 
-761 EFDLI
+761 
-766 KFPQR
+766 
-771 GVCLYKCGNERYLL
+771 
-785 EVHAPPYKEAL
+785 
-796 FGKAGGR
+796 